1 MSLHRDQVPSHAL
14 EIKGVWHWKPL
25 KNFWLCLLLGC
36 LVRYWGGSPRIY
48 RDKLL
53 LVPSCSKNPVYCIV
67 IFVSDVSAALPV
79 GDATETSSKA
89 RWAADAATTTTSN
102 ATTTTAAA
110 DATAA
115 TTEFANTVA
124 GDISSSVDAAAQVL
138 SELPTQGDFASLG
151 LGGYSP
157 IGLIQS
163 SLEYLHVQA
172 NLPWWLAI
180 ISCTIALRVLMF
192 PLSVKVQANGAR
204 MNNIQPEMEKLME
217 KMKRYNQVCC
227 VV

>member
-1 MSLHRDQVPSHAL
+1 MSTAP
-14 EIKGVWHWKPL
+14 PL
-25 KNFWLCLLLGC
+25 PL
-36 LVRYWGGSPRIY
+36 
-48 RDKLL
+48 
-53 LVPSCSKNPVYCIV
+53 
-67 IFVSDVSAALPV
+67 
-79 GDATETSSKA
+79 GDAIETSSKA
-89 RWAADAATTTTSN
+89 RWAADAATTTNSD
-102 ATTTTAAA
+102 ATTTSA

-115 TTEFANTVA
+115 TTEFTTTTAA
-124 GDISSSVDAAAQVL
+124 DISSSVDAAAQVL
-138 SELPTQGDFASLG
+138 SESSAQGDFASIG

-157 IGLIQS
+157 VGLIQS

-192 PLSVKVQANGAR
+192 PLSVKVQINGAR